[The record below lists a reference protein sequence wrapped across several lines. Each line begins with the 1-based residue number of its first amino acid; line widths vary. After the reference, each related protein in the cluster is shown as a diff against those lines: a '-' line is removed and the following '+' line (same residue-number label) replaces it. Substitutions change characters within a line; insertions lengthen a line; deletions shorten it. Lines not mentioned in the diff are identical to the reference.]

1 MSSETIT
8 FPAED
13 GTPLAGRLDLPADG
27 VEVIGHAI
35 FAHCFT
41 CSKTLH
47 VVKRVATALNQH
59 GIGVLRFDFTGL
71 GESGGAFAD
80 SGFVRN
86 IADLIAAAAFMER
99 EGRPVGL
106 LVGHSLGG
114 AAVLNAAG
122 ELPAVKVVA
131 TIAAPADPAHVQHL
145 FHADGFNDEGLADV
159 SIGGRPFTISR
170 QFVEQLEGHHT
181 DERIAALRRPLL
193 VFHSP
198 TDQTV
203 GIENA
208 ERIFK
213 AAKHPKSFVSLGNA
227 DHLISRAEDAAYI
240 GHVLGTWASFSLTTA
255 AGGSEA

>member
-1 MSSETIT
+1 MTRTIT

-13 GTPLAGRLDLPADG
+13 GTPLAGRLDLPPGDTPP
-27 VEVIGHAI
+27 IGHAI

-47 VVKRVATALNQH
+47 VVRRVADALNDH

-71 GESGGAFAD
+71 GESGGEFAE
-80 SGFVRN
+80 SHFTRN
-86 IADLIAAAAFMER
+86 TADLLAAAAFMEN

-106 LVGHSLGG
+106 LIGHSLGG

-122 ELPAVKVVA
+122 DLPSVKAVA
-131 TIAAPADPAHVQHL
+131 TIGAPADPAHVQHL
-145 FHADGFNDEGLADV
+145 FRADGFDEHGRAEV

-170 QFVEQLEGHHT
+170 DFVEQLEGHAL
-181 DERIAALRRPLL
+181 ERRVGELRRPLM

-198 TDQTV
+198 IDQTV

-213 AAKHPKSFVSLGNA
+213 AAKHPKSFVSLGDA
-227 DHLISRAEDAAYI
+227 DHLVSRARDAAYI
-240 GHVLGTWASFSLTTA
+240 GHILGAWASFRI
-255 AGGSEA
+255 GGDDE

>member
-1 MSSETIT
+1 MTQTLT

-13 GTPLAGRLDLPADG
+13 GTALAGRLDLPGED
-27 VEVIGHAI
+27 VPVIGYAI

-47 VVKRVATALNQH
+47 VVRRVAETLNAH

-80 SGFVRN
+80 SGFARN
-86 IADLIAAAAFMER
+86 TADLLAAAAFME
-99 EGRPVGL
+99 EQGRSVGL
-106 LVGHSLGG
+106 LIGHSLGG

-122 ELPAVKVVA
+122 DLPSVKAVA
-131 TIAAPADPAHVQHL
+131 TIGAPADPAHVQHL
-145 FHADGFNDEGLADV
+145 FQAEGFNDEGLADV

-170 QFVEQLEGHHT
+170 QFVDQLQGHRLE
-181 DERIAALRRPLL
+181 ERVAALRRPLL
-193 VFHSP
+193 IFHSP

-213 AAKHPKSFVSLGNA
+213 AAKHPKSFVSLGDA
-227 DHLISRAEDAAYI
+227 DHLVTQAKDAAYI
-240 GHVLGTWASFSLTTA
+240 GHILGAWASFRLAEESETA
-255 AGGSEA
+255 S

>member
-1 MSSETIT
+1 MATDPLRFLSD
-8 FPAED
+8 D
-13 GTPLAGRLDLPADG
+13 GTPLVGVLDLPGEG
-27 VEVIGHAI
+27 VEVRGHAV

-47 VVKRVATALNQH
+47 VVRRVAAALNKH
-59 GIGVLRFDFTGL
+59 GLGVLRFDFTGL

-80 SGFVRN
+80 SHFTRN
-86 IADLIAAAAFMER
+86 TADLRAAVEFMER

-122 ELPAVKVVA
+122 DLPTVRAVA
-131 TIAAPADPAHVQHL
+131 TIAAPADPAHVRHL
-145 FHADGFNDEGLADV
+145 FKGGAEAFDENGRAEVD
-159 SIGGRPFTISR
+159 IGGRPFVISR
-170 QFVEQLEGHHT
+170 EFVAELEGHRLE
-181 DERIAALRRPLL
+181 ERVAAMRKALM

-198 TDQTV
+198 TDPTV

-213 AAKHPKSFVSLGNA
+213 AAKHPKSFVSLGDA
-227 DHLISRAEDAAYI
+227 DHLVTDAADAAYI
-240 GHVLGTWASFSLTTA
+240 GRLLGAWAGFVLR
-255 AGGSEA
+255 